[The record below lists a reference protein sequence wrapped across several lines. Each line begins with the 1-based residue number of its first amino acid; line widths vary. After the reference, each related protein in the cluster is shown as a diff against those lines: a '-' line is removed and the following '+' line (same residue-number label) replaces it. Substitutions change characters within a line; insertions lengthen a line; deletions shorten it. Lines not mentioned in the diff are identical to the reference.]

1 MIKISN
7 LSSGYNKK
15 IEIVN
20 NISFQI
26 DDGEIG
32 VLIGENG
39 SGKSTIL
46 KSILNL
52 IKPKSGEIFVDD
64 ININD
69 LSNKQRAK
77 YISYVS
83 QNVIM
88 PELPVYDV
96 IMMGR
101 IPYYNFMISQEDKK
115 IVDDIIKELKLEDIK
130 EKYANLLSGGEKQMV
145 AIARAIAQEP
155 KILIFDEPTSNLDI
169 VNEIKLKNQI
179 LKITKEKNISTVIT
193 IHDLNLAYEIGDKFI
208 FLKDGNIIDF
218 GDKNVFTEEN
228 LFKTFNQLCKIK
240 KIEEE
245 IYIKF
250 KEEN

>member
-52 IKPKSGEIFVDD
+52 IKPKNGEIFVDD

-101 IPYYNFMISQEDKK
+101 IPY
-115 IVDDIIKELKLEDIK
+115 
-130 EKYANLLSGGEKQMV
+130 
-145 AIARAIAQEP
+145 
-155 KILIFDEPTSNLDI
+155 
-169 VNEIKLKNQI
+169 
-179 LKITKEKNISTVIT
+179 
-193 IHDLNLAYEIGDKFI
+193 
-208 FLKDGNIIDF
+208 
-218 GDKNVFTEEN
+218 
-228 LFKTFNQLCKIK
+228 
-240 KIEEE
+240 
-245 IYIKF
+245 
-250 KEEN
+250 